1 MTGPFSIFVPVQKF
15 WAAID
20 VEHPYVAKAC
30 QYSWTGSADAGS
42 NRWLV
47 GYDRYGDDFEE
58 AYKRAYMEARKDDY
72 DGDPE
77 VAWERVEQ
85 FMDDPWKLAGLSM
98 NSMTNKT
105 LNIGE
110 TLVMSGALQAVIEF
124 VELVE
129 WDGNV
134 PAEIPDDTLIKALQA
149 MQLVK
154 SRRWADRAVSSAVHG
169 WDYTEAMKLRED
181 FGADRIAE
189 VEAALVTH
197 FRATAQDVL
206 LVLRENMPIE
216 YVIAMKS

>member
-1 MTGPFSIFVPVQKF
+1 MTGPFSVFTPVQRF
-15 WAAID
+15 WTAIEP
-20 VEHPYVAKAC
+20 EHSYVVKAC
-30 QYSWTGSADAGS
+30 RDSWTGSADAGAK
-42 NRWLV
+42 RWIV
-47 GYDRYGDDFEE
+47 GYDRYGDEFEE
-58 AYKRAYMEARKDDY
+58 AYKRAYMASRKENY

-98 NSMTNKT
+98 NTMTNKT

-110 TLVMSGALQAVIEF
+110 TLIMSGALQGVIEF

-134 PAEIPDDTLIKALQA
+134 PTEIPDDTLIKALQA

-154 SRRWADRAVSSAVHG
+154 ARRWADRAVSSAVHG
-169 WDYTEAMKLRED
+169 WDYAEAMKLRED
-181 FGADRIAE
+181 FGADRVAE

-197 FRATAQDVL
+197 VKATAQDVL
-206 LVLRENMPIE
+206 LVLREDMPIE